1 MLKFKINTILLFLL
15 ILFST
20 SCFAKEATF
29 VGRSEYII
37 AVGTG
42 ADAEAIALEDAK
54 RLALEQ
60 AGTYLESLTIVENNA
75 VTIDRIKVIARGTAK
90 LVPGSIRK
98 QYSTIDSSTGAQ
110 KLVLEAQFAIDPDEV
125 AAELNRARSGP
136 DLGAAQDKYDAVIAE
151 DQRLQAELLR
161 TTNEAER
168 GELIEKY
175 QRSRNRFYAMQWY
188 LKSLSELRI
197 YLSNENSQPS
207 ADENLKRIID
217 YSTKGIKADPLS
229 GENYVMRGFAKGCFE
244 ELYESLN
251 DINKAIEL
259 LPPDQDEPLAFAKDL
274 KKFLLGYINQ
284 YQKAPAK

>member
-1 MLKFKINTILLFLL
+1 MKKFLIILALL
-15 ILFST
+15 LLPAF
-20 SCFAKEATF
+20 CLAQEATF

-60 AGTYLESLTIVENNA
+60 AGTYLESLTVVDNNA

-98 QYSTIDSSTGAQ
+98 RYETIDPSTGAQ

-125 AAELNRARSGP
+125 AAEVNRARSGP

-151 DQRLQAELLR
+151 DQRLQAELLQ
-161 TTNEAER
+161 TTNEVDRA
-168 GELIEKY
+168 ELIEKY
-175 QRSRNRFYAMQWY
+175 QRSRNRFYSLQWY
-188 LKSLSELRI
+188 IRSLAEFDGKYNQLPSPDQIKKIKHFSE
-197 YLSNENSQPS
+197 
-207 ADENLKRIID
+207 
-217 YSTKGIKADPLS
+217 KGIEVDPES
-229 GENYVMRGFAKGCFE
+229 GENYVMRAYAK
-244 ELYESLN
+244 LYFSKFNEALN

-259 LPPDQDEPLAFAKDL
+259 LPPDQDEPLSAAKDL
-274 KKFLLGYINQ
+274 KILILKYINP
-284 YQKAPAK
+284 APAQQ

>member
-60 AGTYLESLTIVENNA
+60 AGTYLESLTIVDNNT

-188 LKSLSELRI
+188 LRGIDELK
-197 YLSNENSQPS
+197 LNPTNSKVQI
-207 ADENLKRIID
+207 KRLINIAN
-217 YSTKGIKADPLS
+217 KGIETDPSS
-229 GENYVMRGFAKGCFE
+229 GENYVIRGYARILNLE
-244 ELYESLN
+244 VDEALN
-251 DINKAIEL
+251 DLNKAIEL

-274 KKFLLGYINQ
+274 HNMLINYKYQHKKRT
-284 YQKAPAK
+284 